1 MNAFKP
7 VFPVSG
13 DSIVLWKQGDRVIS
27 AGPIQVRKDYRFALV
42 EAASL
47 RISEVTVADTGK
59 QQIGQYKLIFSWA
72 HDCYD
77 MPQFLLFL
85 PIISFTFIITNLFN

>member
-1 MNAFKP
+1 MRFDRYTFFCP
-7 VFPVSG
+7 PSYFIYFPFSG

-47 RISEVTVADTGK
+47 RISEITVADTGK
-59 QQIGQYKLIFSWA
+59 NF
-72 HDCYD
+72 
-77 MPQFLLFL
+77 
-85 PIISFTFIITNLFN
+85 